1 MVKNVPKSIKAIS
14 SIILAEEALKRGI
27 KVDHINYYQEKMAFL
42 ELSYGKHFEYL
53 LGGKSSKTSAPA
65 SYAVENKDL
74 SKSLLHRANISVAE
88 GKLFHK
94 SEINEANQFIK
105 KIGYPI
111 VVKKNDGSRGNLVFI
126 GIKNQKDYNLAIKK
140 ILKKNNYVLI
150 EKEFNGIE
158 FRFVASRD
166 KVFAV
171 TNREPA
177 NVIGDGIYNI
187 KELIKVKNSDLKRG
201 EDYRS
206 PLVKIKIDK
215 TIKQNLFEQGININY
230 IPNKGEKIYLRKED
244 SSSTISMGG
253 DSIDVTDQVH
263 PDIKKIAIKTIKAIP
278 GLAYAGVDFMTNQD
292 ISKKPTKNSY
302 IIIEINSSP
311 GIFMHYSPYQGKSRN
326 VAKEIIDILF
336 PETKGKYVK

>member
-1 MVKNVPKSIKAIS
+1 MVKNVPKSIKATS
-14 SIILAEEALKRGI
+14 SVILAEEALKRGI
-27 KVDHINYYQEKMAFL
+27 KISHINNHQKEMAFL
-42 ELSYGKHFEYL
+42 ELSYKNHFEYL

-111 VVKKNDGSRGNLVFI
+111 VVKKNDGSRGNLVFV

-150 EKEFNGIE
+150 EKEFKGIE

-171 TNREPA
+171 TNREAA

-187 KELIKVKNSDLKRG
+187 KELIKVKNSDSKRG

-215 TIKQNLFEQGININY
+215 TIKQNLFEQGINISY
-230 IPNKGEKIYLRKED
+230 IPNKGEKIYLRKEA
-244 SSSTISMGG
+244 SISTGG

-263 PDIKKIAIKTIKAIP
+263 SDIKKIVIKTIKAIP

-311 GIFMHYSPYQGKSRN
+311 GIFMHYSPYQGKTRN
-326 VAKEIIDILF
+326 VAGAIIDILF
-336 PETKGKYVK
+336 PETKGKCMK